1 MDGTVWVLDV
11 AARKRIAVLTM
22 PKGSKTMGSAASPD
36 GKRIYVS
43 NGRGGTV
50 SVIDVATDSVTAT
63 IPVGQR
69 PWGIALTPDGRKLY
83 TANGPSNDVSIVD
96 AERLTVEKK
105 VPVGKIPWGVAL
117 GEAP

>member
-1 MDGTVWVLDV
+1 
-11 AARKRIAVLTM
+11 
-22 PKGSKTMGSAASPD
+22 MGSAASPD

-50 SVIDVATDSVTAT
+50 SVIDVTTDSVIAT
-63 IPVGQR
+63 VPVGKR

-83 TANGPSNDVSIVD
+83 TANGPSNDVSVVD
-96 AERLTVEKK
+96 VDRLTVETK